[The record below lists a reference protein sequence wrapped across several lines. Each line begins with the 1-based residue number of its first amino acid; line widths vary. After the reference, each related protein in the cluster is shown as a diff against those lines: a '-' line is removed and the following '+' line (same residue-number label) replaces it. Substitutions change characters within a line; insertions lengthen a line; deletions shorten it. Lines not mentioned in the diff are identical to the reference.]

1 MFANNSED
9 LALLL
14 NNYKKNIRKQIILL
28 IRVFMV
34 YLYTFMRSVGKH
46 PPVERYK
53 KLFKKMYNLYNLF
66 WPQLAFSMGVAC

>member
-1 MFANNSED
+1 MFANNCED

-53 KLFKKMYNLYNLF
+53 KLFLKKCIIYIIYFDPN
-66 WPQLAFSMGVAC
+66 